1 MAAISGP
8 ARRHFG
14 FGSFRLD
21 PERRL
26 LYRGGDVL
34 PLPPRAIEML
44 LTLVEH
50 RGQTLAKDDLMKQ
63 LWPNTIVEENNLTVI
78 ISTLRR
84 ALGERPN
91 QHLYIVTVPGR
102 GYRFVADVEEFV
114 PEAVKAPS
122 TNIESSPPAADAMPA
137 SRFSWRWFAAAA
149 AVLLVL
155 AAVVFYF
162 RSGASFRSTGTKPTL
177 AVLPFQSTGPG
188 TPDEFVG
195 LGMADSLIERLG
207 HLQKVV
213 VRPVT
218 AVVRYIDGQVDPL
231 DAGRVLQ
238 VDWLLQG
245 TARRS
250 GERIQVT
257 ARLLRVNDGQTIWSG
272 SYDEVL
278 KDVFGIEDRL
288 VGQITDALVIAPSR
302 GEKQQLSKRYTANTS
317 AYELYQRGRFFWNK
331 RSSADLQK
339 AINYFD
345 DATKLDPKYALAY
358 AGLAD
363 CYDVLSYFSERPPKE
378 SFPLAKAAALKA
390 LSLDDSLAEAHVSL
404 ALAKMDYDWD
414 WKGAETEF
422 ERAIQLNGNYA
433 TAHQWYA
440 EFLAAKARGTEA
452 RAEMARALELDPVS
466 LIGNAAA
473 GYVAYYDRRYNDAA
487 TLLRRTLDM
496 DNNFWPARWFL
507 GWVDEALGNNQDAIA
522 QLEQARI
529 ESSDNP
535 RITADLARSYALAG
549 RKRDAQKLLAQLTAE
564 GAPYAS
570 PYALALV
577 ELGLENRS
585 GALRNLAAA
594 IEARSWEL
602 VYLKVDPR
610 LDSLRNDPR
619 FAEIAKS
626 AP

>member
-8 ARRHFG
+8 AKRHFG
-14 FGSFRLD
+14 FGPFRLD
-21 PERRL
+21 ADRRL
-26 LYRGGDVL
+26 LYRGDEVL
-34 PLPPRAIEML
+34 SLPPRAIEML

-50 RGQTLAKDDLMKQ
+50 RGQTLAKDDLMKL
-63 LWPNTIVEENNLTVI
+63 LWPNTVVEENNLTVI

-114 PEAVKAPS
+114 PEPAKQPTPVVEAPAPV
-122 TNIESSPPAADAMPA
+122 E
-137 SRFSWRWFAAAA
+137 AAAPGVSWWKIA
-149 AVLLVL
+149 AGLALAVLLV
-155 AAVVFYF
+155 ASIWYY
-162 RSGASFRSTGTKPTL
+162 RSVSATHAGNAKPTL

-218 AVVRYIDGQVDPL
+218 AVVRYIDGRVEPV
-231 DAGRVLQ
+231 DAGRTLQ

-257 ARLLRVNDGQTIWSG
+257 ARLVRVNDGQTIWSG

-302 GEKQQLSKRYTANTS
+302 GEKQQLSKRYTANPS

-331 RSSADLQK
+331 RSNADLQK
-339 AINYFD
+339 AIGYFEQ
-345 DATKLDPKYALAY
+345 ATKLDPNYALAY

-363 CYDVLSYFSERPPKE
+363 CYDVLSYYSERPPKE
-378 SFPLAKAAALKA
+378 SFPLAKSAALRA
-390 LSLDDSLAEAHVSL
+390 LALDETLAEAHVSL
-404 ALAKMDYDWD
+404 ALARMDYDWD

-440 EFLAAKARGTEA
+440 EYLAAQGRGAEA
-452 RAEMARALELDPVS
+452 RAEISRALELDPVS
-466 LIGNAAA
+466 LIANAAA
-473 GYVAYYDRRYNDAA
+473 GYVAYYDRRYNDGAA
-487 TLLRRTLDM
+487 SLRRTLDM

-507 GWVDEALGNNQDAIA
+507 GWVDEALGNKQDAVA
-522 QLEQARI
+522 QLEQARA
-529 ESSDNP
+529 ESADNNP
-535 RITADLARSYALAG
+535 RITADLARSYAVAG
-549 RKRDAQKLLAQLTAE
+549 RKRDAQKLLAELTAD
-564 GAPYAS
+564 GAPYVS

-577 ELGLENRS
+577 ALGLDDRDA
-585 GALRNLAAA
+585 ALRDLSAAVQ
-594 IEARSWEL
+594 ARSWEL

-610 LDSLRNDPR
+610 LDPLRSDPR

-626 AP
+626 LP